1 MKPARE
7 PVDEYAETQVLTN
20 SSAASARAQSSDV
33 DTAALYQEYARE
45 LASGSEHGAPQ
56 KRRTR

>member
-7 PVDEYAETQVLTN
+7 PVDEYAETQVLN
-20 SSAASARAQSSDV
+20 SGPAAAVREQSDV
-33 DTAALYQEYARE
+33 DTAALYEEYARE
-45 LASGSEHGAPQ
+45 LAAGLSQDAPK